1 MFPSTSQILPL
12 PMVTTLRA
20 SSRAAPGWLARAVVA
35 AAVGAMAIG
44 LGACAGGGGGGG
56 VGGGAEAGPR
66 QPVSALVRGDWDD
79 LEAAVWTAADKT
91 ETAVERI
98 EWEEE
103 GDGEFRAT
111 LRTVRS
117 EPISIRARREGRLI
131 ALAVQVGHFED
142 PDPRAGR
149 LLEAIEERLEQLEGV
164 GYAPVE

>member
-1 MFPSTSQILPL
+1 MFPTTSQVLPL
-12 PMVTTLRA
+12 PLVTTIRG
-20 SSRAAPGWLARAVVA
+20 SRGAVL

-44 LGACAGGGGGGG
+44 LVACAGGGGGS
-56 VGGGAEAGPR
+56 GGGGPEAGPR
-66 QPVSALVRGDWDD
+66 QPVTALVRGDWDD
-79 LEAAVWTAADKT
+79 LEAAVWTAADKI

-98 EWEEE
+98 EWDEE
-103 GDGEFRAT
+103 GEGEFRAT

-131 ALAVQVGHFED
+131 ALAVQFGHFED

-149 LLEAIEERLEQLEGV
+149 LLEAIEERLGQLEGV